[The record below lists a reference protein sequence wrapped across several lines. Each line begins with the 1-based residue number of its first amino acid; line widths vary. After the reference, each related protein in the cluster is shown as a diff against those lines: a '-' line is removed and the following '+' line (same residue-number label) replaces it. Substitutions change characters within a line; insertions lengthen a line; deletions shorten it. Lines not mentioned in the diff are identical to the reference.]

1 MCPVKARMMPPHD
14 PLTRPTWPR
23 PAASAAIFRDGLV
36 LLVERGK
43 GALPGTWSLPG
54 GHIEPGERAMAAALR
69 EVGEETGIEAEILGL
84 TDVHDVLIQ
93 GAEGQLT
100 AHYVLSV
107 YFGRWISGEP
117 MAGSDVVTARFV
129 RLDALAGYRLTPGAQ
144 AIIQR
149 AWELFAALDE
159 R

>member
-1 MCPVKARMMPPHD
+1 MKTPMASLPI
-14 PLTRPTWPR
+14 TRPTWPR

-69 EVGEETGIEAEILGL
+69 EVGEETGIEADILGL
-84 TDVHDVLIQ
+84 ADVHDVMIE
-93 GAEGQLT
+93 GPGGQLT

-107 YFGRWISGEP
+107 YFGRWVSGEP
-117 MAGSDVVTARFV
+117 VAGGDSVRARFV
-129 RLDALAGYRLTPGAQ
+129 RFDDLDGYRLTPGARP
-144 AIIQR
+144 IIAR
-149 AWELFAALDE
+149 AWQLFTALA
-159 R
+159 

>member
-1 MCPVKARMMPPHD
+1 MPSP
-14 PLTRPTWPR
+14 PLTRPAWPR

-54 GHIEPGERAMAAALR
+54 GHIEPGERARDAALR
-69 EVGEETGIEAEILGL
+69 EVGEETGVEAEILGL

-93 GAEGQLT
+93 SAEGQLT

-117 MAGSDVVTARFV
+117 VAGDDVASARFV
-129 RLDALAGYRLTPGAQ
+129 RLDSLDSYRLTPGARP
-144 AIIQR
+144 IIAR
-149 AWELFAALDE
+149 AWELLAAHPKS
-159 R
+159 

>member
-1 MCPVKARMMPPHD
+1 MPSP
-14 PLTRPTWPR
+14 PLTRPAWPR

-54 GHIEPGERAMAAALR
+54 GHIEPGERAREAALR

-93 GAEGQLT
+93 SAEGQLT

-117 MAGSDVVTARFV
+117 VAGDDVASARFV
-129 RLDALAGYRLTPGAQ
+129 RLDDLDSYRLTPGARP
-144 AIIQR
+144 IIAR
-149 AWELFAALDE
+149 AWELLAAHAKS
-159 R
+159 

>member
-1 MCPVKARMMPPHD
+1 MPTP
-14 PLTRPTWPR
+14 PLTRPNWPR

-54 GHIEPGERAMAAALR
+54 GHIEPGERARDAALR
-69 EVGEETGIEAEILGL
+69 EVGEETGVEAEIVGL
-84 TDVHDVLIQ
+84 TDVHDVLIKSD
-93 GAEGQLT
+93 EGQLT

-117 MAGSDVVTARFV
+117 VAGSDVVTARFV
-129 RLDALAGYRLTPGAQ
+129 RLDDLERSRLTPGARP
-144 AIIQR
+144 IITR
-149 AWELFAALDE
+149 ASELFTALAKQ
-159 R
+159 

>member
-1 MCPVKARMMPPHD
+1 MPHES
-14 PLTRPTWPR
+14 LTRPTWPR

-54 GHIEPGERAMAAALR
+54 GHVEPGERALAAALR
-69 EVGEETGIEAEILGL
+69 EVGEETGVEAEILGL
-84 TDVHDVLIQ
+84 TDVHDVLIR

-107 YFGRWISGEP
+107 YFGRWVRGEP
-117 MAGSDVVTARFV
+117 VASGDVVTARFV
-129 RLDALAGYRLTPGAQ
+129 RRDALGGYRLTPGAQ
-144 AIIQR
+144 PIIAR
-149 AWELFAALDE
+149 AWELFAALDG

>member
-1 MCPVKARMMPPHD
+1 M
-14 PLTRPTWPR
+14 WPR

-54 GHIEPGERAMAAALR
+54 GHIEPGERAKEAALR
-69 EVGEETGIEAEILGL
+69 EVGEETGVEAQILGL

-93 GAEGQLT
+93 GADGHLT

-107 YFGRWISGEP
+107 YFGRWVRGEP
-117 MAGSDVVTARFV
+117 VAGDDVVTARFV
-129 RLDALAGYRLTPGAQ
+129 ALDELEGYRLTPGAQ
-144 AIIQR
+144 PIITR
-149 AWELFAALDE
+149 AWELFTALAKQ
-159 R
+159 

>member
-1 MCPVKARMMPPHD
+1 MPSSTLARPN
-14 PLTRPTWPR
+14 WPR

-54 GHIEPGERAMAAALR
+54 GHIEPGERAKDAALR
-69 EVGEETGIEAEILGL
+69 EVSEETGIEAEILGL

-93 GAEGQLT
+93 SAEGQLS

-107 YFGRWISGEP
+107 YFGRWVRGEP
-117 MAGSDVVTARFV
+117 VAGGDVVTARFV
-129 RLDALAGYRLTPGAQ
+129 RLDDLDAYRLTPGARP
-144 AIIQR
+144 IIAR
-149 AWELFAALDE
+149 AWELFGVLAKP
-159 R
+159 

>member
-1 MCPVKARMMPPHD
+1 MPTP
-14 PLTRPTWPR
+14 PLTRPNWPR

-69 EVGEETGIEAEILGL
+69 EVGEETGVEAEILGL
-84 TDVHDVLIQ
+84 TDVHDAVIRN
-93 GAEGQLT
+93 AEGQLT

-107 YFGRWISGEP
+107 YFGRWLRGEP
-117 MAGSDVVTARFV
+117 VAGSDVVTARFV
-129 RLDALAGYRLTPGAQ
+129 RIEDLDGYRLTPGARP
-144 AIIQR
+144 IIAR
-149 AWELFAALDE
+149 ACELFAALV
-159 R
+159 RQ

>member
-1 MCPVKARMMPPHD
+1 MPSD
-14 PLTRPTWPR
+14 TLTRPNWPR

-54 GHIEPGERAMAAALR
+54 GHIEPGERAKDAALR

-84 TDVHDVLIQ
+84 TDVHDVLIKS
-93 GAEGQLT
+93 GEGQLT

-117 MAGSDVVTARFV
+117 VAGSDVVTAQFV
-129 RLDALAGYRLTPGAQ
+129 RLDDLEGYRLTPGARP
-144 AIIQR
+144 IIVR
-149 AWELFAALDE
+149 AWELFTALAKQ
-159 R
+159 